1 MDTGVDAL
9 DKMTTAV
16 GQLKWVTAEM
26 AAEMLTASTALAK
39 ASSGAHKGQRRAGF
53 QQAGSGADQQG
64 PGRPDRLAAGQG

>member
-39 ASSGAHKGQRRAGF
+39 ASSGAH
-53 QQAGSGADQQG
+53 
-64 PGRPDRLAAGQG
+64 